1 MTGIKIIPSFLP
13 SLLRIL
19 LGLSLWSNSAK
30 SNCHCITNM
39 IWSPLLY
46 RFVVSRLLCPEVVR
60 SALFCPP
67 CSTHVR
73 LMPVSPANESTSAT
87 SLGSCRSVL
96 PPTLLTKAKSVLIP
110 LAIKRVKQWGDKKRG
125 KDVTPEHVQARRDTS
140 WTPMPQD
147 RFAYDTCWA
156 VLNIYIESFV
166 GKTLF

>member
-125 KDVTPEHVQARRDTS
+125 KDVTPEHVQARRVNCGHQCLRTGLHM
-140 WTPMPQD
+140 TPAEQ
-147 RFAYDTCWA
+147 F
-156 VLNIYIESFV
+156 
-166 GKTLF
+166 